1 MVIWFEFHLG
11 KHRNY
16 DHRED
21 APHFINCKFLKI
33 GVHDI
38 IHILAY
44 YPCFGKQ
51 IEQSNSRVQ

>member
-1 MVIWFEFHLG
+1 MVLVSMLPQAEIG
-11 KHRNY
+11 RN
-16 DHRED
+16 DHQEG

-33 GVHDI
+33 GVHHI